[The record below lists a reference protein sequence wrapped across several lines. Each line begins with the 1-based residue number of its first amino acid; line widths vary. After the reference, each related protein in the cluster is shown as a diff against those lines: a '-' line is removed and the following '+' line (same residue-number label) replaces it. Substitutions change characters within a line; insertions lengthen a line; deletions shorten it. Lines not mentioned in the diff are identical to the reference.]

1 MVAHRLT
8 GNKKVVSPLH
18 KLNRP
23 ISYTDVRMQNKK
35 LAQNVSSQMKAPKSL
50 MKRIA
55 THVTL
60 DNNDGR
66 EETSTG
72 RGTMHDTNFTI
83 FQPVLHGK
91 YI

>member
-1 MVAHRLT
+1 MSA
-8 GNKKVVSPLH
+8 LH
-18 KLNRP
+18 KLNRRV
-23 ISYTDVRMQNKK
+23 SYTDVRMQNKK
-35 LAQNVSSQMKAPKSL
+35 LAQNVSSKMKAPKLL

-83 FQPVLHGK
+83 FQSILHGK

>member
-1 MVAHRLT
+1 
-8 GNKKVVSPLH
+8 
-18 KLNRP
+18 
-23 ISYTDVRMQNKK
+23 
-35 LAQNVSSQMKAPKSL
+35 MKAPKSL
-50 MKRIA
+50 MKRIT

-72 RGTMHDTNFTI
+72 RRTMDDTNFTI
-83 FQPVLHGK
+83 FQPILHRK

>member
-1 MVAHRLT
+1 MSA
-8 GNKKVVSPLH
+8 LH
-18 KLNRP
+18 KLNRR

-35 LAQNVSSQMKAPKSL
+35 LAQNVSSKMKAPKLL

-60 DNNDGR
+60 DNNDVR
-66 EETSTG
+66 KETSTG
-72 RGTMHDTNFTI
+72 RETTHDTNFTI
-83 FQPVLHGK
+83 FQPILHGK

>member
-8 GNKKVVSPLH
+8 GNKEVASALH
-18 KLNRP
+18 KLNQSV
-23 ISYTDVRMQNKK
+23 SYTDVRMQNKK
-35 LAQNVSSQMKAPKSL
+35 LAQNVSPQMKARKSL

-60 DNNDGR
+60 DNNDDR
-66 EETSTG
+66 EEMSSG
-72 RGTMHDTNFTI
+72 RGTMHDTDFTI
-83 FQPVLHGK
+83 FQPILHGK

>member
-1 MVAHRLT
+1 
-8 GNKKVVSPLH
+8 
-18 KLNRP
+18 
-23 ISYTDVRMQNKK
+23 MQNKK
-35 LAQNVSSQMKAPKSL
+35 LAQNVSSKMKAPKLL
-50 MKRIA
+50 MKKKA

-72 RGTMHDTNFTI
+72 RWNTHGTNFTI
-83 FQPVLHGK
+83 FQPILHGE